1 MLPSEA
7 AMLEQFQVGRWSL
20 REALRILE
28 VQGLLTLKPGPGG
41 GPIVSEPGSAAF
53 ARLLAL
59 HCQVHHVHYRE
70 LVEARLAL
78 EPLAARMAAAQADES
93 SAAVLHS
100 HLAEVAAIPDA
111 EYRSIIEHW
120 ADFHYLVGS
129 LSGNGLLGLLTRAL
143 GELYHERVV
152 LREQAIDRLFNPEGR
167 ARNDDA
173 HAQITA
179 AISAGRTAR
188 AERLMRDHMAELSA
202 GVSSRNPKLMDDM
215 ITWG

>member
-7 AMLEQFQVGRWSL
+7 VMLEQFQVGRWSL

-53 ARLLAL
+53 ARVLAL

-78 EPLAARMAAAQADES
+78 EPLAARLAAAQASES
-93 SAAVLHS
+93 TAALLRS
-100 HLAEVAAIPDA
+100 NLAEVEAVPAAD
-111 EYRSIIEHW
+111 RSSIIEGW
-120 ADFHYLVGS
+120 ANFHYLVGG
-129 LSGNGLLGLLTRAL
+129 LSGNGLLDLLTRAM
-143 GELYHERVV
+143 GQLYHERVV
-152 LREQAIDRLFNPEGR
+152 LRDRSMDGLFDPEGR
-167 ARNDDA
+167 ARTDKA

-179 AISAGRTAR
+179 AITAGRPAR
-188 AERLMRDHMAELSA
+188 AERLMRDHMADLTAS
-202 GVSSRNPKLMDDM
+202 VSSRNPKLMDDM